1 MKTKRVITTVVM
13 ALLIGIG
20 VKAQETYV
28 LVTGVSSYQD
38 SRNDVTLTTKN
49 AKSFAQKMLTQTD
62 NVSILTS
69 KYANHDNVLEKLKII
84 CSKAKEDDRIVF
96 FFAGHGTVDNM
107 QNGCI
112 CAYDEPIYY
121 SELMNCLKESKAKEK
136 VMIVEACHSGSS
148 LASYIDPSVIC
159 FSSSRMDEFSYYHDL
174 VGAGYFSNA
183 ILTGLQGKADA
194 NKDMKITVME
204 LFQYAYSYVLGK
216 SDKQQHPQLIC
227 PKANKNLVI
236 FDCTKL

>member
-1 MKTKRVITTVVM
+1 MAMTLLVM
-13 ALLIGIG
+13 VG

-28 LVTGVSSYQD
+28 LVTGVSSYRD

-49 AKSFAQKMLTQTD
+49 AKSFAQKMQTQTD

-69 KYANHDNVLEKLKII
+69 KFANHDNVLEKLKVI
-84 CSKAKEDDRIVF
+84 CNKAKEDDRIVF

-112 CAYDEPIYY
+112 CAYDEPINY
-121 SELMNCLKESKAKEK
+121 SELMNCFKSSKAKEK
-136 VMIVEACHSGSS
+136 IMIVEACHSGSS
-148 LASYIDPSVIC
+148 LSSYIDPSVIC
-159 FSSSRMDEFSYYHDL
+159 FSSSRMDEYSYYHNL
-174 VGAGYFSNA
+174 VGAGFFSSA

-227 PKANKNLVI
+227 PKAKKDLVI

>member
-96 FFAGHGTVDNM
+96 
-107 QNGCI
+107 
-112 CAYDEPIYY
+112 
-121 SELMNCLKESKAKEK
+121 
-136 VMIVEACHSGSS
+136 
-148 LASYIDPSVIC
+148 
-159 FSSSRMDEFSYYHDL
+159 
-174 VGAGYFSNA
+174 
-183 ILTGLQGKADA
+183 LQ
-194 NKDMKITVME
+194 VME
-204 LFQYAYSYVLGK
+204 LLTIFKMVAFVHMMDQYTIL
-216 SDKQQHPQLIC
+216 
-227 PKANKNLVI
+227 NL
-236 FDCTKL
+236 